1 MNTNLFEEPS
11 DEKLDRLNGIL
22 KEASLAFISAS
33 AQRRC
38 IDDINIVKCIKL
50 ARDFVLILERHKF
63 VLAKPK
69 IKEFKA

>member
-1 MNTNLFEEPS
+1 MNTNLFEEPC
-11 DEKLDRLNGIL
+11 DKKLKRLNGTL
-22 KEASLAFISAS
+22 KEAALAFVSAS
-33 AQRRC
+33 AQRQS

-63 VLAKPK
+63 VREKPK